1 METFGQSL
9 NWGLCTVIKIS
20 AQQMQ
25 LLDAHGEANFAAT
38 LAEEL
43 VKYFPYRFGQN
54 GVAVPFDHALAC
66 IHQGKSLGLRARG
79 AITRYAN
86 LCTLMGVGF
95 ECTEFAINNGLAPRD
110 GELLDPIWL
119 DRIVPAVEQLLRN
132 R

>member
-1 METFGQSL
+1 M
-9 NWGLCTVIKIS
+9 IKIS

-25 LLDAHGEANFAAT
+25 LLDAQGEANFASE

-43 VKYFPYRFGQN
+43 VRFFPYRFGQN

-66 IHQGKSLGLRARG
+66 IQHGRSLGLRTRG

-95 ECTEFAINNGLAPRD
+95 ERTEFALNNSLAPRA